1 MSIDRPDGGGVD
13 PAAPDYELEK
23 RREVGDRRSV
33 TAMFH
38 PLRSTVLDLLLERA
52 ATVNELAEAVGR
64 PASTVAYHVGV
75 LAEADLVR
83 VVRTRRIRAVE
94 ERIYGRT
101 ARTFVVGAV
110 EPGVDVHRTGA
121 NPLSEAAA
129 EAGAAHRDD
138 DLRAI
143 HRHARVPAD
152 QLPAFWDRVLDLADE
167 FASRQRV
174 GDQTHAFVAA
184 VYPADVPALPPPDAE
199 R

>member
-1 MSIDRPDGGGVD
+1 MSIDRLDGGPGE
-13 PAAPDYELEK
+13 PSTPDYELEQ
-23 RREVGDRRSV
+23 RREVSDRRSV

-52 ATVNELAEAVGR
+52 ATVNELARAVGR

-75 LAEADLVR
+75 LADADLVR
-83 VVRTRRIRAVE
+83 VVRSRRIRAVD
-94 ERIYGRT
+94 ERFYGRT

-110 EPGVDVHRTGA
+110 EPGVDDHRTGA

-129 EAGAAHRDD
+129 EAVEAHRDD
-138 DLRAI
+138 ELRAI

-167 FASRQRV
+167 FASEQRT
-174 GDQTHAFVAA
+174 GAQSHAFVAA
-184 VYPADVPALPPPDAE
+184 VYPTDFPTLPPPDAGS
-199 R
+199 